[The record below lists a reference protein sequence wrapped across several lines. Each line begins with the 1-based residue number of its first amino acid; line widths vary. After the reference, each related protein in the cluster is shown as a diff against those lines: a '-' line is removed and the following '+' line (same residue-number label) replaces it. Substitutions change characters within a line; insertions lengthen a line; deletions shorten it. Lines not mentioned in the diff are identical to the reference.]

1 MTKRTFSR
9 AAILAA
15 LAAPQSF
22 AGTAWAQGQAAGDG
36 GHMAF
41 AESVGE
47 MTCTELMGFAP
58 PDLERMVYYIA
69 GFEAGRRGAGAG
81 DRVSAAPDEEAP
93 LDAEDG
99 EDERATVAPDGTG
112 DRPADPAADPRM
124 RQVQPAERGSGLE
137 IDLERVQAECQ
148 EDPARFAIDVVQEI
162 RAAEGGAGV
171 EVDG

>member
-1 MTKRTFSR
+1 MTKRTFRR
-9 AAILAA
+9 AAILAV
-15 LAAPQSF
+15 LAAPLAL

-36 GHMAF
+36 GQMDF

-47 MTCTELMGFAP
+47 MTCAELMGFAP

-81 DRVSAAPDEEAP
+81 DQVSVAPVGEAP
-93 LDAEDG
+93 RDAEDG
-99 EDERATVAPDGTG
+99 EDEHATVAPDGTG

-124 RQVQPAERGSGLE
+124 TQVQPADPGSGLE

-148 EDPARFAIDVVQEI
+148 EEPDRLAVDVVEEV
-162 RAAEGGAGV
+162 RSAEGDAGG